1 MKMPDELP
9 KKQEVQESEAKIEAS
24 IEQQVEAMG
33 REIAADAAN
42 LSSELEADA
51 RKASSE
57 EAKSEL
63 RGLAAEASQV
73 AEDFSAEVAEAKGEQ
88 RESVRETYEYRDAE
102 GKLVCKA
109 EAEYGELGPNDAEGI
124 DLGRFG
130 VEKISGRL
138 LKGLKLTGEKGEI
151 DLVELAKAQGV
162 KIIVSDKRLKN
173 YAYLEKDWNQNDRV
187 LVPPLE
193 NLLDVGVMLHEL
205 GHAAQYNDE
214 GFSRIKNFYSLE
226 KQSVESVSLAELDE
240 IMSALPETQ
249 ALNPMLAESKS
260 LRKKVDSKTAEISH
274 KKSEIVRLERGL
286 RKDVAK
292 LMGRTLPFK
301 RELEESRYDSKA
313 EARKAL
319 EKMGITVS
327 GEKPEALE
335 KRQRKPFTLEE
346 LEEDED
352 VKKPEPPPLCEDDLS
367 ADGLFAI
374 RTALFR
380 SFPID
385 TAQID
390 YDAAA
395 HSLSLR
401 LQVNLF
407 YGTEERS
414 MSLKVSF
421 SPEDFAA
428 LQEMRQTAARKIATA
443 QAEIARLEE
452 EVAAARDR
460 MKALDTSGE
469 FKRLINMPRRVME
482 RDATRRAFQWLR
494 KVKQATGANVF
505 SQIKADAAQLKR
517 HKKILK
523 EDDESGGCE
532 DSMASEA
539 VQVDIDRKVS
549 VKDYLAMAYGTPGH
563 GATPENMRIKKPGE
577 TGPGKMPRPKKK
589 E

>member
-9 KKQEVQESEAKIEAS
+9 KKQEAQESEAKIEAS
-24 IEQQVEAMG
+24 AEQQVEAMG
-33 REIAADAAN
+33 REIAAEVAN
-42 LSSELEADA
+42 LGSELEADA

-88 RESVRETYEYRDAE
+88 RESIRETYEYRDAE

-109 EAEYGELGPNDAEGI
+109 EAEYGELGPNDAEGL
-124 DLGRFG
+124 DPGHFG

-151 DLVELAKAQGV
+151 DLVELAKVQGV

-173 YAYLEKDWNQNDRV
+173 YMYLEKGASPEKNDRV

-214 GFSRIKNFYSLE
+214 DFSVIKNFYHLG
-226 KQSVESVSLAELDE
+226 KQSVDSVSLGVLNE

-249 ALNPMLAESKS
+249 ALAPMLAEFKS
-260 LRKKVDSKTAEISH
+260 LLKKVDSKTAEIFH
-274 KKSEIVRLERGL
+274 KESEIFSLERGL
-286 RKDVAK
+286 MKDVTE
-292 LMGRTLPFK
+292 LMDRTLPFK
-301 RELEESRYDSKA
+301 RELEESNYDSKA

-319 EKMGITVS
+319 ETMGITVS
-327 GEKPEALE
+327 DEKPEALE
-335 KRQRKPFTLEE
+335 KRQGKPVTLEE
-346 LEEDED
+346 LLEEED
-352 VKKPEPPPLCEDDLS
+352 KPPPPLCEDDLS
-367 ADGLFAI
+367 ADGLHAI
-374 RTALFR
+374 HNALFR

-395 HSLSLR
+395 HSLRLR
-401 LQVNLF
+401 LPVYLS
-407 YGTEERS
+407 YDMGKRS
-414 MSLKVSF
+414 MSLKVPF

-428 LQEMRQTAARKIATA
+428 LREMRQTAARKIATA
-443 QAEIARLEE
+443 QVEIARLEE
-452 EVAAARDR
+452 EVAAARNR
-460 MKALDTSGE
+460 MKALSTLDE

-494 KVKQATGANVF
+494 KVKQATGADVF
-505 SQIKADAAQLKR
+505 SQIKADAAHLKLIR
-517 HKKILK
+517 K
-523 EDDESGGCE
+523 DDDKSGGCE
-532 DSMASEA
+532 GSMVSEA
-539 VQVDIDRKVS
+539 MQVDIEGKVS
-549 VKDYLAMAYGTPGH
+549 VKDYLATAYRTH
-563 GATPENMRIKKPGE
+563 GATLENMRIKKPGE
-577 TGPGKMPRPKKK
+577 TGPGKMPRLKKK

>member
-102 GKLVCKA
+102 GKLIVTA
-109 EAEYGELGPNDAEGI
+109 EAEFESATEDDLRAAHLEGGRILRSLVLKGEGGVGI
-124 DLGRFG
+124 DVLA
-130 VEKISGRL
+130 
-138 LKGLKLTGEKGEI
+138 
-151 DLVELAKAQGV
+151 LAKAKDR
-162 KIIVSDKRLKN
+162 KIFIPNQRQDN
-173 YAYLEKDWNQNDRV
+173 YYFSETGQVMA
-187 LVPPLE
+187 PPLE

-214 GFSRIKNFYSLE
+214 GFSVIKNFYDLG
-226 KQSVESVSLAELDE
+226 KQSVDSVSLGVLNE

-249 ALNPMLAESKS
+249 ALAPMLAEFKP
-260 LRKKVDSKTAEISH
+260 LREKVDSKTAEISD
-274 KKSEIVRLERGL
+274 KRSEIVMLERGL

-301 RELEESRYDSKA
+301 RELEESHYDSKA

-327 GEKPEALE
+327 DEKPEALE

-374 RTALFR
+374 QTALFR

-414 MSLKVSF
+414 MSLKAPF

-460 MKALDTSGE
+460 MKALSTLDE

-494 KVKQATGANVF
+494 KVKQATGADVF
-505 SQIKADAAQLKR
+505 SQIKADAAHLKLIR
-517 HKKILK
+517 K
-523 EDDESGGCE
+523 DDDKSGGCE
-532 DSMASEA
+532 GSMVSEA
-539 VQVDIDRKVS
+539 MQVDIEGKVS
-549 VKDYLAMAYGTPGH
+549 VKDYLATAYGTY
-563 GATPENMRIKKPGE
+563 GATLENMRIKKSGE